1 MSLPQLP
8 LHSALKGDTEES
20 FGVAM
25 KMVLVSWTRGRVLG
39 TPERIVLR
47 ITEVLAALVN
57 LLSPSFLC
65 THGKNVMV
73 NLTGLRIT
81 LGTSGCAY
89 EDISREAYLKKDNP
103 PCGRGCGRGLT
114 KEEG

>member
-1 MSLPQLP
+1 MDPWESL
-8 LHSALKGDTEES
+8 GDTRAHRFKDHWS
-20 FGVAM
+20 ARPWASAAGVLAD
-25 KMVLVSWTRGRVLG
+25 LVS
-39 TPERIVLR
+39 
-47 ITEVLAALVN
+47 

-114 KEEG
+114 KEEAG